1 MTECPFFSK
10 YSVRCEPIKPLPP
23 VMRYVILYFLDIQ
36 KYKKEG
42 KKVIILSFLL
52 TKKKIIIQILY
63 FCKLI
68 NEEKMIFKGQ
78 LNKMITQLAEPVQY
92 YLNISGD
99 IIHLNELF
107 GKKIIIQHTG
117 YQCIECGNSEPVF
130 RMGFCK
136 KCFFESPFASDS
148 ILKPELSTA
157 HLGIEE
163 RNLEIEKNIQLQPH
177 IVYLAY
183 TGDVKVGVTRESQ
196 IPTRWIDQGATF
208 ALPIA
213 RTENRYEAGV
223 IEVALKQH
231 ISDKTNWRKMLQNEY
246 EEEIDLLDFKN
257 KIEHLF
263 PVESKK
269 FAINEEKIWK
279 IDFPYTAPEKI
290 LAFTLDKHP
299 KFSGILQGIKGQY
312 LCFEDGNV
320 INIRNHEGYV
330 VDIEI

>member
-1 MTECPFFSK
+1 M
-10 YSVRCEPIKPLPP
+10 
-23 VMRYVILYFLDIQ
+23 
-36 KYKKEG
+36 KK
-42 KKVIILSFLL
+42 ITLSRFAISIHKIYIFVFI
-52 TKKKIIIQILY
+52 KKKMLFRGQIR
-63 FCKLI
+63 
-68 NEEKMIFKGQ
+68 
-78 LNKMITQLAEPVQY
+78 KMITQLAEPVQY

-99 IIHLNELF
+99 IIYLNELF
-107 GKKIIIQHTG
+107 GKKISIQHIG
-117 YQCIECGNSEPVF
+117 YQCIECGSSEPVF

-157 HLGIEE
+157 HLGVEE

-177 IVYLAY
+177 IVYLSY

-246 EEEIDLLDFKN
+246 EDEIDLIDFRN
-257 KIEHLF
+257 KIESLF
-263 PVESKK
+263 PIESRK

-312 LCFEDGNV
+312 LCFQDGNV

>member
-1 MTECPFFSK
+1 MQTNQ
-10 YSVRCEPIKPLPP
+10 R
-23 VMRYVILYFLDIQ
+23 R
-36 KYKKEG
+36 
-42 KKVIILSFLL
+42 
-52 TKKKIIIQILY
+52 
-63 FCKLI
+63 
-68 NEEKMIFKGQ
+68 KMIFKGQ
-78 LNKMITQLAEPVQY
+78 INKMITQFAEPVQY

-107 GKKIIIQHTG
+107 GKKINIQHTG
-117 YQCIECGNSEPVF
+117 YQCIECGSSEPVF

-263 PVESKK
+263 PMESKK

-290 LAFTLDKHP
+290 SAFTLDKHP

-312 LCFEDGNV
+312 LCFQDGNV
-320 INIRNHEGYV
+320 INIRNHEGYA